1 MAPVL
6 AIRAKTSL
14 CDGLVDR
21 RLGAAAFG
29 LLAGRDF
36 FEEADGARRARGA
49 FVFVIVL
56 VELLV
61 LPIVWFLSFLFFL
74 SFFCIQ
80 GRKKNRWTNKQK
92 KFPS

>member
-74 SFFCIQ
+74 SFFLYS
-80 GRKKNRWTNKQK
+80 REKEK
-92 KFPS
+92 SMD